1 MKKTITT
8 TLISALVLSACAG
21 RPANPVMVDQVGDN
35 KKTCATLEAEM
46 KGVQAEIQRLLPE
59 SDKSGKNIGLGV
71 AGAFLLVPLFFMDLT
86 ESEKIEI
93 NSYRQR
99 YNRLNILATEK
110 KCAFAE
116 VATDAQLEKEAEKK
130 AVDNSKT
137 ITQKIEELNGL
148 LKKGLIT
155 QREYDNKKAEL
166 LKSM

>member
-1 MKKTITT
+1 VRKIVASSLLSVM
-8 TLISALVLSACAG
+8 VLSACAG

-35 KKTCATLEAEM
+35 RKTCATLEAEM

-93 NSYRQR
+93 NAYRQR

-110 KCAFAE
+110 KCSFAE
-116 VATDAQLEKEAEKK
+116 VATDAQIAQGLDKQGAEGSKNVTQKLEELNQLLKK
-130 AVDNSKT
+130 NL
-137 ITQKIEELNGL
+137 ITQK
-148 LKKGLIT
+148 
-155 QREYDNKKAEL
+155 EYDAKRAEI